1 MEEKKHI
8 NEAAEKHEATGGGR
22 KAFSFKCGADW
33 ALEEVRTFLERI
45 NLNEFIIGK
54 ISLDATGVKHC
65 QLEFDKNFIYLML
78 VAIKYGIDVRHLSP
92 VERMDLLNKN
102 LVL

>member
-8 NEAAEKHEATGGGR
+8 NEAAEEHEAIGGGR
-22 KAFSFKCGADW
+22 KAFSFTCGADW
-33 ALEEVRTFLERI
+33 ALEEVRTFLEHI

-54 ISLDATGVKHC
+54 ISLDATGIKHC
-65 QLEFDKNFIYLML
+65 QLEFDKDFIYLML
-78 VAIKYGIDVRHLSP
+78 VAIKYGYDVLNLSP
-92 VERMDLLNKN
+92 TGREELLNKN